1 MTTTIY
7 LLRHGEVHNP
17 EGIIYGRL
25 PGYRLNEVG
34 RGQVRTAGEFL
45 AERGPFDALI
55 TSPLER
61 ARESA
66 GIIAERLGL
75 TPAVEPRLAETD
87 VSGYQGQPFS
97 ALPRPDLTEEG
108 VPGMESAASMR
119 ARMLDWVAVARWYE
133 RVIAVFAPRSHR
145 HVVATLVGGASRPSR
160 GAITAHRLCPRGVS
174 AGWQ

>member
-25 PGYRLNEVG
+25 PGYWLNEVG

-97 ALPRPDLTEEG
+97 ALPRPDLRG
-108 VPGMESAASMR
+108 GC
-119 ARMLDWVAVARWYE
+119 ARHGECRIDAGADARLG
-133 RVIAVFAPRSHR
+133 RRR
-145 HVVATLVGGASRPSR
+145 QVV
-160 GAITAHRLCPRGVS
+160 
-174 AGWQ
+174 